1 MAAVVNCYRAGN
13 LGLCLTNDVYKNP
26 WAQLMAILVVV
37 IKMIHLDAQDR
48 SDVPIEVQPADDT
61 QPKDGSDAA
70 GSRWVL
76 PNGSVCSW
84 QLDGLMKSTESCQI

>member
-37 IKMIHLDAQDR
+37 IKIIYLDAQDG
-48 SDVPIEVQPADDT
+48 SDAPNEVQPADDT
-61 QPKDGSDAA
+61 QPKHGSDAA
-70 GSRWVL
+70 GSRWVS
-76 PNGSVCSW
+76 PKGSVCSW
-84 QLDGLMKSTESCQI
+84 RLYGVMKSMETCQI